1 METLAS
7 DQLLRLIHIE
17 LRCVQEY
24 CAVFPQTVPEAVCD
38 LLCQHAEVAH
48 QLSEQLWKDYHR
60 TVHGHVPSTVPP
72 SCQARCRCQR
82 EASPQLDESSKG
94 DRPCP
99 SYPQKPLPHLKT

>member
-24 CAVFPQTVPEAVCD
+24 SAVFPQTVPEAVCD
-38 LLCQHAEVAH
+38 LICQHAEIAH
-48 QLSEQLWKDYHR
+48 QFSEQLWKDYDR
-60 TVHGHVPSTVPP
+60 TVHGHVLSTVP
-72 SCQARCRCQR
+72 SCCQSRCRCLH
-82 EASPQLDESSKG
+82 EASQWVDPSSKG

-99 SYPQKPLPHLKT
+99 S